1 MKILNLKNS
10 NEQKMWID
18 RIRDCDWGAAKFLAD
33 LLEQDKFDE
42 MVGGGSLI
50 IMTDEEKIASF
61 CTLTR
66 KDCVD
71 DDTLFPWIGFVFTAP
86 EYRGNRYSG
95 ELVEYACNRA
105 KEQGF
110 ENVYIA
116 TDHIGLYE
124 KYGFTYIESRVDI
137 SNDMS
142 RIYCRKVGGNGS
154 DI

>member
-1 MKILNLKNS
+1 MKILNLQNS
-10 NEQKMWID
+10 NEQKQWID
-18 RIRDCDWGAAKFLAD
+18 RIRDCDWGAAKLLAD
-33 LLEQDKFDE
+33 LLEQDKFYE
-42 MVGGGSLI
+42 MTGEGSLI
-50 IMTDEEKIASF
+50 IMTDDEKIVAF

-71 DDTLFPWIGFVFTAP
+71 DDTLFPWIGFVFTSP

-95 ELVEYACNRA
+95 QLVEYACDKA

-137 SNDMS
+137 SNDIS
-142 RIYCRKVGGNGS
+142 RIYYRRLGE
-154 DI
+154 

>member
-1 MKILNLKNS
+1 MKILDLHNS
-10 NEQKMWID
+10 NEQKQWID
-18 RIRDCDWGAAKFLAD
+18 RIRECDWVAAKLLAD
-33 LLEQDKFDE
+33 LLEQDKFYE
-42 MVGGGSLI
+42 MTGDGSLI
-50 IMTDEEKIASF
+50 MMTDDEKIVAF

-95 ELVEYACNRA
+95 QLAEYACDKA

-124 KYGFTYIESRVDI
+124 KYGFTYIESRVDMHNYI
-137 SNDMS
+137 C
-142 RIYCRKVGGNGS
+142 RIYYRKLK
-154 DI
+154 